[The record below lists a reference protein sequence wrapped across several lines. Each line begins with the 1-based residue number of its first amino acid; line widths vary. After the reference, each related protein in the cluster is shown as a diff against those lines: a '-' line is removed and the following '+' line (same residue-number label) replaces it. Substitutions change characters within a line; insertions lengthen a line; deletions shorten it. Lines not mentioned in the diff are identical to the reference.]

1 MKLLMERWRIAL
13 DEEEQEGAAKAKIL
27 EDAGTEAQ
35 ALITKV
41 TTAARGDAALAREAI
56 ESIIVALQNTLK

>member
-1 MKLLMERWRIAL
+1 MERWRIAL
-13 DEEEQEGAAKAKIL
+13 DEEEQEGDAKAKIL
-27 EDAGTEAQ
+27 EDAAKEAQ

-41 TTAARGDAALAREAI
+41 TSATRGDVALAREAI